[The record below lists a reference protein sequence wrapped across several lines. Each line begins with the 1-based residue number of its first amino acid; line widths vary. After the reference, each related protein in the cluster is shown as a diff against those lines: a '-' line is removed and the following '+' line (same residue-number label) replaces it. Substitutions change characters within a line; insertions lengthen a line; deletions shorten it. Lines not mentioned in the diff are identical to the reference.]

1 MDIAILGVGYVGLV
15 TGACLAKLG
24 NQVVC
29 ADVNKD
35 KITSLNKAVI
45 PIYEPGL
52 DELVK
57 TEMRKGNLSFSD
69 AMSRVIENSDLIFIC
84 VGTPSD
90 DNGAADLTYI
100 KDAAREIA
108 MSINRYKLVINKSTV
123 PVGSTMLVEHTI
135 KENMSVVHEFD
146 VISNPEFLREGSAID
161 DFLNPDRIVVGTTS
175 QKAIS
180 LLTELYRPIT
190 APLIITDP
198 ASAEMIKYASNTFL
212 ATKVSFINAI
222 ANVCEAVG
230 ADVKE
235 VALGMG
241 YDKRIGFEFLRAGPG
256 FGGSCFPKD
265 SKALIRIAED
275 NGYDFRLL
283 KGVLEVNEAQQELM
297 VLKVKKKLGEL
308 SGKTIG
314 AFGLSFKPNTDD
326 VRNSPALAIIRKL
339 LDEGALVKAFDPVAM
354 DNAKMSLP
362 QLNTVTDAYEVANKS
377 DALLILTEW
386 DEFKWLD
393 FSKIKNLLNNPVIID
408 TRNCLDPK
416 TLRQLGFDYEGV
428 GR

>member
-416 TLRQLGFDYEGV
+416 TLRQLGFDYQGV